1 MSQYDRNTKYLERH
15 RIIYRRNPVTDRPT
29 QTFDWG
35 WYYEDGTHQ
44 CYTLFNSRAK
54 INTYRSLKWHLYVLW
69 YLNPQLDQE
78 DFNALSTYICNKRT
92 GFVTFKVSDQL
103 LQSMVYDVSLMDL
116 EKPPPNKLRK
126 VIFKDFTGLDMRQKL
141 SIVGKLVGRK
151 GITENEIYDAMLLIN
166 DSEIK
171 ITVARLADTLGC
183 STRTIYRNMSNEL
196 KKEKEL
202 LNQQVN
208 PFAN

>member
-78 DFNALSTYICNKRT
+78 GFNALSTYICNKRT